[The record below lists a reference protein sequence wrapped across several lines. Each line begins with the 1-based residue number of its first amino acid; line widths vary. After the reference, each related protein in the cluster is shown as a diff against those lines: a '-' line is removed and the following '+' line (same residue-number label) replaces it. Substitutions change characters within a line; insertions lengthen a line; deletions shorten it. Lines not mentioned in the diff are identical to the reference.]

1 MTCESLSAYPGSAFV
16 CPHSVADVDES
27 STPFSRSP
35 AWWWVWLAPTTVTS
49 YLTLGRAL
57 SADGQVHALS
67 AAWSGAAPTAAW
79 SGVRLPRLTPR
90 DCLPTRG
97 WFADSFGLP
106 SQAA

>member
-49 YLTLGRAL
+49 YLAN
-57 SADGQVHALS
+57 
-67 AAWSGAAPTAAW
+67 SGD
-79 SGVRLPRLTPR
+79 R
-90 DCLPTRG
+90 
-97 WFADSFGLP
+97 
-106 SQAA
+106 